1 MSGTPVVSSHAT
13 MDQEAESAFAWC
25 RDVTRR
31 EARNFYY
38 GLRLTPE
45 PKRSA
50 IFAVYA
56 WMRAADD
63 IVDDEDVSREKRRE
77 TLDQFRSCTDAVFS
91 ALPVEPDATRAWDP
105 RLWQAFRAAVEAYRL
120 DPADFHD
127 VFTGLTDDIET
138 DSDGTTPL
146 APRYRTREELEAYC
160 YSVASTVGL
169 ICVRIWGVQEGADF
183 DEVRTLAIRRGLAFQ
198 LTNILRDL
206 AEDFAIR
213 RVYIP
218 GEVFD
223 EHGLTPEDLVAWRH
237 PERCEALVHDVGAWA
252 RRSYEGS
259 QSLERMLHPESVP
272 AMWAMTRIYSDLLE
286 VILRDPSRLF
296 SGQRIRLAGYQ
307 KAAIGLRAFVRARRS
322 RA

>member
-1 MSGTPVVSSHAT
+1 MSGTPAVSSHAT
-13 MDQEAESAFAWC
+13 MEQEAETAFAWC

-63 IVDDEDVSREKRRE
+63 IVDDEGVSREQRRE
-77 TLDQFRSCTDAVFS
+77 TLEQFRRCTDAVFG
-91 ALPVEPDATRAWDP
+91 ALPIEPEATTHWDP

-120 DPADFHD
+120 DPTDFHD
-127 VFTGLTDDIET
+127 VFTGLTDDMES
-138 DSDGTTPL
+138 DSDGSAPL
-146 APRYRTREELEAYC
+146 MPRYRARDELEAYC

-169 ICVRIWGVQEGADF
+169 ICVRIWGVQEGTDF
-183 DEVRTLAIRRGLAFQ
+183 GEVRQLAIRRGLAFQ

-218 GEVFD
+218 SEVFS
-223 EHGLTPEDLVAWRH
+223 EHGLTPDDLLIWKH
-237 PERCEALVHDVGAWA
+237 PERCEALVHDVGSWA
-252 RRSYEGS
+252 RRCYEDS
-259 QSLERMLHPESVP
+259 QSLEAMLHPESVP

-286 VILRDPSRLF
+286 VILRDPARLF

-307 KAAIGLRAFVRARRS
+307 KAAIGLRAFVRSRRS